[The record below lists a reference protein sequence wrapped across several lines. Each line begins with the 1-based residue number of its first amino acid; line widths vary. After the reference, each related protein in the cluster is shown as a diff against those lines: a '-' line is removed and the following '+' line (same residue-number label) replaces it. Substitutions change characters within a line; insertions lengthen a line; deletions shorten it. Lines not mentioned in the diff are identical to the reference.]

1 MNNDINKRSTSKT
14 INNILETAFSSI
26 EHKRNLERCLSNIN
40 NYNRIKAWNCLQDM
54 ISQYSMEITI
64 LGSFT
69 DGTHIIY
76 NLDFN
81 SLSDDWII
89 NQLNYISNRILLYA
103 LIKECSKKT
112 VRMTYNWLA
121 QNNRTIDSN
130 VPIMKL

>member
-1 MNNDINKRSTSKT
+1 MNNDINKRSTSET

-40 NYNRIKAWNCLQDM
+40 NYNRIKAWDCLQDM
-54 ISQYSMEITI
+54 ISQYSMEITM

-89 NQLNYISNRILLYA
+89 NQLNYISI
-103 LIKECSKKT
+103 
-112 VRMTYNWLA
+112 
-121 QNNRTIDSN
+121 
-130 VPIMKL
+130 